1 MGVGQHA
8 CPQVGVL
15 GLGPII
21 IREDMSQGALLG
33 CSYQG
38 ATLSCVTD
46 QEIELPLVYDQSPC
60 QPFTVSHAALGKF
73 ADSRAGLVYTMG

>member
-21 IREDMSQGALLG
+21 KREDMSQRALLW
-33 CSYQG
+33 CSHQD
-38 ATLSCVTD
+38 ATLPCVMD
-46 QEIELPLVYDQSPC
+46 QEIELPLVYDNPPC
-60 QPFTVSHAALGKF
+60 QPCFRQPRCPG
-73 ADSRAGLVYTMG
+73 